1 VLVGALLIAEPVVM
15 VVLGLARPHV
25 LARGFPLI
33 VRIIPGWGLTADS
46 GGAAWAVYT
55 SELMLGVAVMAIATV
70 QRSRRRSPRRT

>member
-1 VLVGALLIAEPVVM
+1 
-15 VVLGLARPHV
+15 
-25 LARGFPLI
+25 